1 MGFAERAADRPI
13 RPARQRSQDEVDALI
28 AAAMTVLTHKGAEE
42 LTVADVL
49 AEASLSTRAFYRH
62 FRSKDELLLAIYERD
77 SRHSVE
83 RLGRRMEASSPRI
96 SLDAWIDETLLLA
109 YDPKRAERTRVLA
122 AEAKRLQG
130 RYPAGFD
137 AIVAAQLAPLVDLL
151 ERGRVEGVFPG
162 AEPVTDARLIHAL
175 AWAFTEARLH
185 RDDVV
190 SLADARAHVLRFCLP
205 ALGAGAEDA

>member
-49 AEASLSTRAFYRH
+49 AEAGRSTRAFYRY

-83 RLGRRMEASSPRI
+83 RLGRRMQRIEGFRPR
-96 SLDAWIDETLLLA
+96 SGLDAWIDETLLLA

-151 ERGRVEGVFPG
+151 ERGRSEGVFPR
-162 AEPVTDARLIHAL
+162 AEPAIDARLIHAL
-175 AWAFTEARLH
+175 TWALTEARLH
-185 RDDVV
+185 RDDAV
-190 SLADARAHVLRFCLP
+190 SHAAARAHVLRFCLP
-205 ALGAGAEDA
+205 ALGAAS